1 LAGVPFWNAART
13 ALVYVPEVDM
23 KALTLIVAGVLAA
36 GCEVNLNTE
45 GLTAREL
52 KTFKVTGTP
61 DLVLDTFD
69 GAIELHSWDRPE
81 IEVEVEKR
89 AMEQVLLDEIKVD
102 AQQQGDK
109 IIVKITGPSRTLHRG
124 VTIGMHISPTARLR
138 VAVPRSANINAL
150 SGDGSIRAEAIEGKL
165 VLHTTDGSV
174 SGARLG
180 GDIQIRSGD
189 GSIRLEHT
197 TGKLDLETD
206 DGSIGLEAK
215 PTVLRVR
222 TGDGSIRTTIEPDTV
237 MSDNWDIATSDGSVV
252 LTLPGL
258 FNAEIDAETSDGSV
272 RTNHPLLDDR
282 REERRE
288 GEDGDERRERRRIL
302 RSKIGDGG
310 KLLKIRTGD
319 GTIRIDR

>member
-1 LAGVPFWNAART
+1 MKVLTLVVAG
-13 ALVYVPEVDM
+13 ALV
-23 KALTLIVAGVLAA
+23 A

-45 GLTAREL
+45 GLTAREV
-52 KTFKVTGTP
+52 KTFKVAGTP
-61 DLVLDTFD
+61 DVALDTFD
-69 GAIELHSWDRPE
+69 GAIELHSWDRNE

-89 AMEQVLLDEIKVD
+89 AMEQTLLDEIKVE

-109 IIVKITGPSRTLHRG
+109 IIIKVTGPARPEHRG

-138 VAVPRSANINAL
+138 VAVPRSANINAT

-174 SGARLG
+174 TGTRLG

-189 GSIRLEHT
+189 GSIRLDNT

-206 DGSIGLEAK
+206 DGSIGVEAQ

-222 TGDGSIRTTIEPDTV
+222 TGDGSIRATIEPDSV
-237 MSDNWDIATSDGSVV
+237 MSDNWDITTSDGSVV
-252 LTLPGL
+252 VTLPGL
-258 FNAEIDAETSDGSV
+258 FNAELDAETSDGSV
-272 RTNHPLLDDR
+272 RTNHPLLDDSR
-282 REERRE
+282 DERRD
-288 GEDGDERRERRRIL
+288 GEDGDDRRERRRIL

-310 KLLKIRTGD
+310 RILKIRTGD